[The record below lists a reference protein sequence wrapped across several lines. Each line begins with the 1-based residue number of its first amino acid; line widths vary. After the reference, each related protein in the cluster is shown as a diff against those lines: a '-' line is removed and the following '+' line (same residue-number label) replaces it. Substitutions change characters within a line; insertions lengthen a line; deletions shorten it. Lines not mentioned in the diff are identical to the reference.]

1 MFFPEAIGPSD
12 LRPVVPGPAAAF
24 PGVPD
29 FSRLWRMSPTLGLD
43 SARSLD
49 PARYGAPGRTP
60 RLAVRPASR
69 EEVAEALRAAAG
81 DQLTVIPF
89 GGLPEPSRLAELPP
103 FDLALDLSA
112 LDRVVEYEP
121 EDLTVT
127 AECGVTLATLRGT
140 LAARGQELPLES
152 AGGGRATLGGALATN
167 ASGARRL
174 RFGAPRDR
182 ILGARFALGDGTI
195 ARSGGKVVKNVAGY
209 ALHRMLCGS
218 RGGLAIVLE
227 ASLKLMPHPARREAL
242 LYTATEEQLR
252 DGARWAEF
260 PRLEPAVLTVLG
272 GSAARAHASSG
283 GRYAVVVGFEDDAAW
298 VEEQIARATRRLG
311 PPESRRSGAEAES
324 LWQTLADVEEL
335 AALRLTF
342 TAAHNTPSALAP
354 VLDSTACDG
363 FVFHAPAGRLHLF
376 PRDGAQQAEVERLA
390 PHGFT
395 LIAAHGAGEIAPV
408 IPQQQAVLALRARIR
423 AELDSGR
430 RFALGERWQRGAF

>member
-1 MFFPEAIGPSD
+1 MPLA
-12 LRPVVPGPAAAF
+12 
-24 PGVPD
+24 
-29 FSRLWRMSPTLGLD
+29 LGLD
-43 SARSLD
+43 SARSMD
-49 PARYGAPGRTP
+49 PARYGAPDRTP
-60 RLAVRPASR
+60 RLALRPATR
-69 EEVAEALRAAAG
+69 EEVAEALRAAAR

-89 GGLPEPSRLAELPP
+89 GSPPDAALAAELPP
-103 FDLALDLSA
+103 FDIALDLSA

-127 AECGVTLATLRGT
+127 AECGVTLATLRET

-152 AGGGRATLGGALATN
+152 GGGRTTLGGALATN

-218 RGGLAIVLE
+218 RGALAIVLE
-227 ASLKLMPHPARREAL
+227 ASLKLMPQPARREAL
-242 LYTATEEQLR
+242 LYTATAEQLR
-252 DGARWAEF
+252 EGARWAEF
-260 PRLEPAVLTVLG
+260 PRLEPAALTVLG

-283 GRYAVVVGFEDDAAW
+283 GRYAVVVGFEDEAAW

-311 PPESRRSGAEAES
+311 APESRRSGAEAES
-324 LWQTLADVEEL
+324 LWQTLADAEEL
-335 AALRLTF
+335 GAPRLTF
-342 TAAHNTPSALAP
+342 TTAHNAPAALAP

-408 IPQQQAVLALRARIR
+408 IPPQQAVLALRARIR
-423 AELDSGR
+423 AELDPGR
-430 RFALGERWQRGAF
+430 RFALGERWERGAF